1 MKPVAIRK
9 SKIQNL
15 KSKIAMSG
23 TVTPPK
29 SDVSLQ
35 QTPSAQ
41 IIAGES
47 SPNFLAELVQETL
60 ALTRRLFIQLQR
72 RPSTLIAGIIQ
83 PVIWLVL
90 FGALFQNAPQ
100 GLFGNSQS
108 YGQFLGAG
116 IIVFTAFA
124 GALNAGLPVM
134 FDREFGFLNR
144 LLVAPL
150 ASRFSIVFASTIFIV
165 SQSLLQA
172 AVIVAAA
179 AFLGAGLPDA
189 TGLGAIALI
198 VFLLALGVTALSL
211 GLAFVLPGHIEL
223 IAVIFVT
230 NLPLLF
236 ASTALAPL
244 SFMPRWL
251 QVVATL
257 NPLSYAIE
265 PIRYLYLHADWALS
279 SVVMQAPW
287 GNVTFGG
294 AMLVLLSFSLV
305 SLLSI
310 QPLLRRTLA

>member
-1 MKPVAIRK
+1 
-9 SKIQNL
+9 
-15 KSKIAMSG
+15 MSG
-23 TVTPPK
+23 TF
-29 SDVSLQ
+29 
-35 QTPSAQ
+35 TPSKPNVIGQPAAPGELN
-41 IIAGES
+41 AGTAPS
-47 SPNFLAELVQETL
+47 FGGELVQETL

-83 PVIWLVL
+83 PVMWLVL

-116 IIVFTAFA
+116 VIVFTAFA

-150 ASRFSIVFASTIFIV
+150 ASRFSIVLASAIFIV

-172 AVIVAAA
+172 AVIVTVA
-179 AFLGAGLPDA
+179 AFLGAGLPNA
-189 TGLGAIALI
+189 AGLGTIALI
-198 VFLLALGVTALSL
+198 VLLLALGVTALSL
-211 GLAFVLPGHIEL
+211 GLAFALPGHIEL

-244 SFMPRWL
+244 SFMPSWL

-265 PIRYLYLHADWALS
+265 PIRYLYLHSDWGLS

-287 GNVTFGG
+287 GAVTFGG
-294 AMLVLLSFSLV
+294 ALLVLLGFNFV
-305 SLLSI
+305 ALLSI
-310 QPLLRRTLA
+310 QPLLRRSLA

>member
-1 MKPVAIRK
+1 
-9 SKIQNL
+9 
-15 KSKIAMSG
+15 MSG

-29 SDVSLQ
+29 SDINWQPAAASQPNAGATNSIVSDF
-35 QTPSAQ
+35 
-41 IIAGES
+41 I
-47 SPNFLAELVQETL
+47 QETL
-60 ALTRRLFIQLQR
+60 ALTKRLFIQLQR

-83 PVIWLVL
+83 PLMWLIL

-100 GLFGNSQS
+100 GLFGTSVS

-116 IIVFTAFA
+116 VIVFTAFA

-150 ASRFSIVFASTIFIV
+150 ASRFSIVAASAIFIV
-165 SQSLLQA
+165 TLSLIQT
-172 AVIVAAA
+172 AVIVAAS
-179 AFLGAGLPDA
+179 AFLGAGLP
-189 TGLGAIALI
+189 GAAGMSTIALI
-198 VFLLALGVTALSL
+198 VLLLVVGVTALSL
-211 GLAFVLPGHIEL
+211 GLAFALPGHIEL

-244 SFMPRWL
+244 SFMPKWL

-265 PIRYLYLHADWALS
+265 PIRYLYLHGDWSLG

-287 GNVTFGG
+287 GSITFG
-294 AMLVLLSFSLV
+294 AALLVLLGFDIV
-305 SLLSI
+305 VLLAI
-310 QPLLRRTLA
+310 QPLLRRRFA